1 MRVLRGSRRRSTL
14 LIVALGAPVLV
25 SVLLIPLRSR
35 LAVTPAALVLV
46 VVIVALAAYGE
57 RESGIIASV
66 ASSASV
72 DFFLSPPYER
82 FAIFN
87 RSDIETAILL
97 AVIGVIVSEL
107 AVRGRRQNALARQ
120 RAGWLAMLHDFA
132 EMVAT
137 GETAEFVVI
146 RAAAELTGLLHL
158 RDCRFEEQRGASR
171 QMPRLEPGGEV
182 FVQGT
187 RWDVRQFGLPG
198 REVELLVES
207 RGRNE
212 GRFLLVPT
220 PGEPITLDRLVVAVA
235 LAGQVGAALG
245 GAEFNG

>member
-1 MRVLRGSRRRSTL
+1 MVRTRSSRRRSIL
-14 LIVALGAPVLV
+14 LFTALAGPVVV
-25 SVLLIPLRSR
+25 SALLIPLRATLS
-35 LAVTPAALVLV
+35 VTPAALVLV

-66 ASSASV
+66 ASSASL
-72 DFFLSPPYER
+72 DFFLAKPYEN
-82 FAIFN
+82 FALFN

-107 AVRGRRQNALARQ
+107 AVRGRRQNALARE

-132 EMVAT
+132 EMVST
-137 GETAEFVVI
+137 GESAEFVMI
-146 RAAAELTGLLHL
+146 RAAAELSGLLHL
-158 RDCRFEEQRGASR
+158 RDCRFEERFQAG
-171 QMPRLEPGGEV
+171 QMPRLEPGGGV
-182 FVQGT
+182 YVQGK
-187 RWDVRQFGLPG
+187 RWDVLGLGLPG

-207 RGRNE
+207 RGRTA

-220 PGEPITLDRLVVAVA
+220 PGEPVTLDRLVVAVA

-245 GAEFNG
+245 GSLEDR